1 MKLVG
6 FKVVLFVLVTG
17 LLGSLAQAETSAEEL
32 TRLLKPIETLTA
44 DFEQTL
50 VSASGQTL
58 QQVAGELKAKRP
70 GLFFWH
76 TQPPLEQTIVT
87 DGEKVWLF
95 DPDLEQV
102 TIQTLS
108 QQLSNTPALLLSGEV
123 SSIDSEYDISKRE
136 SASADSQIFVL
147 KPKGVDSL
155 FDTLQMAFTHGLL
168 TTMELKDSLG
178 QVTTLYFSNLKL
190 NQALAANTFHFEIP
204 PGIDVIRE

>member
-6 FKVVLFVLVTG
+6 LLTTLL
-17 LLGSLAQAETSAEEL
+17 LLGSSACCRSVLADTGAEEL
-32 TRLLKPIETLTA
+32 TRLLKPVETLSA

-58 QQVAGELKAKRP
+58 QQVTGELKAKRP

-123 SSIDSEYDISKRE
+123 STIDREYEVATRDTGNP
-136 SASADSQIFVL
+136 DSHIFVL

-155 FDTLQMAFTHGLL
+155 FDTLQLAFTHGLL

-178 QVTTLYFSNLKL
+178 QVTTLYFRDVEVNKEME
-190 NQALAANTFHFEIP
+190 AKTFHFEIP